1 MMSRVSLGLLAG
13 LMATPALA
21 QPADMPRQ
29 PPLHGEGGPAANG
42 PAGGRAMGE
51 MRGRPGRLM
60 RLRHHV
66 ENGLYAGMSEEGRRS
81 LSTAMRGNPAD
92 RIAERRAV
100 SAARDKVMTL
110 LEAERLDTAALKRAM
125 DEERAAAEA
134 THQRR
139 QAAVFA
145 ALQRLSP
152 ADRKAFAANA
162 RAMKNRMDDRLR
174 AWEQRTGPAGP
185 GGPDLPP
192 PMLW

>member
-1 MMSRVSLGLLAG
+1 MMSRVSLAALALLTA
-13 LMATPALA
+13 APALA
-21 QPADMPRQ
+21 QSADMPRQ
-29 PPLHGEGGPAANG
+29 PPMHGEAGPGMRG
-42 PAGGRAMGE
+42 PMGE
-51 MRGRPGRLM
+51 GRMRPGPRFM
-60 RLRHHV
+60 RLRNHV

-81 LSTAMRGNPAD
+81 LSEAMRGNPQD
-92 RIAERRAV
+92 RLAERRAV
-100 SAARDKVMTL
+100 SAARDKVMTI
-110 LEAERLDTAALKRAM
+110 LEAERLDSAALRRAM
-125 DEERAAAEA
+125 DEERTAAEA

-174 AWEQRTGPAGP
+174 AWEARGGGPAPEGPDGP
-185 GGPDLPP
+185 GGPP

>member
-1 MMSRVSLGLLAG
+1 MMSRVSLAALALLTA
-13 LMATPALA
+13 APALA
-21 QPADMPRQ
+21 QSADMPRQ
-29 PPLHGEGGPAANG
+29 PPMHGEGGPGMRG
-42 PAGGRAMGE
+42 PMGE

-60 RLRHHV
+60 RLRNHV

-81 LSTAMRGNPAD
+81 LSQAMRGNPQD

-110 LEAERLDTAALKRAM
+110 LEAERLDPAALKRAM

-139 QAAVFA
+139 QAATFA

-174 AWEQRTGPAGP
+174 ALQARGGPAP
-185 GGPDLPP
+185 EGPDGPP
-192 PMLW
+192 PMMW